1 MQKELI
7 NADLFL
13 CDIIKRNLKLSA
25 PNTAINLSTSQNSEN
40 INIRFVLFFFPMCL
54 A

>member
-7 NADLFL
+7 NGDLVL

-25 PNTAINLSTSQNSEN
+25 LNIAINLSTSQNSEN
-40 INIRFVLFFFPMCL
+40 INIRFVLFSFQCV
-54 A
+54 